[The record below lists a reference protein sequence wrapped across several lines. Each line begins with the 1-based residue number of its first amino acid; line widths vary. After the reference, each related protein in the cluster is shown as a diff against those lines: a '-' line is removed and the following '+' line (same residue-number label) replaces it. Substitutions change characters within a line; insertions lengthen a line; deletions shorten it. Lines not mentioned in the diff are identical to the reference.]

1 MELRGKKTGNCF
13 PLTWK
18 VSHQTATASSSA
30 ESETVS
36 ASVAIRSAAL
46 PIQALLE
53 DMLGITIPIACKI
66 DNTQAIAAINN
77 GYSKKL
83 RCLGRTHR
91 VSIGV
96 LHEIANNPRLKMTVE
111 YAKSAE
117 HKGDFFTKE
126 LDVTA
131 FKEAR
136 ARIGMR
142 SPKGGDT

>member
-1 MELRGKKTGNCF
+1 M
-13 PLTWK
+13 
-18 VSHQTATASSSA
+18 SHQTATSSSSA

-77 GYSKKL
+77 GYSKKVRHL
-83 RCLGRTHR
+83 TRTHR
-91 VSIGV
+91 VSIGTM
-96 LHEIANNPRLKMTVE
+96 HEIAGDPRIMMTVE
-111 YAKSAE
+111 YVRSAE

-126 LDVTA
+126 LDSNA
-131 FKEAR
+131 FREAR

-142 SPKGGDT
+142 SPTSGYT